1 MSFLDRLLRGARER
15 IDLPTLPVPPT
26 LPVIQPLE
34 TPLPRQIGGIGSM
47 LPMQTITLPGGQT
60 VQIPEINMDEVNAN
74 LLAAGITPQVPVPAV
89 TPPVAKPTTPTQ
101 AESIMQ
107 YLGEQGELQEGM
119 DVDGDGEVTLLDAVQ
134 SLQIDQGLRNADGTA
149 IPQTPAVATPAP
161 VTPTTVA
168 PTISTLDEA
177 LTNPRGDFMSIE
189 RMPSVDLPVATPA
202 PVVTPDPAVT
212 APTIADIDPFA
223 FAERTPSADLD
234 FFQTTPV
241 PPTPEELRRQAAVE
255 EAVSSG
261 QPTTDITLVD
271 FGGGFMPPP
280 QAGLEL
286 LPQTPPAVT
295 TPDPVVTTP
304 AVTTPAALPAPK
316 PMRPEDASQTNPDGT
331 PYATVGA
338 GFKQNPFEDF
348 KSRAITPPTPA
359 VEPTPV
365 VTPDPV
371 VTPAPAVEQ
380 PLAPYT
386 GAQASPEDMPFVPSV
401 RQVATGLDPLTEQL
415 LFGIGGQGGF
425 IPGAMRA
432 AERTFFNPDGTPRV
446 VEEQVAGFT
455 PDQLRAAELARQ
467 GVGIQDRFISGAE
480 GAFGSGI
487 DALGRGFGRARGF
500 AGQGLR
506 ATRAGL
512 GDLTSGLSEQERI
525 SRGATGQFGQRLGGL
540 GRQAMGSTADF
551 GGRLGESESL
561 LRGTTGAYD
570 PSLTSAFFDPFEDRV
585 VQQTI
590 SDVLEQGAQ
599 ADIAARA
606 GDIARGGESAFGSR
620 ARLGASERQRA
631 LGRGL
636 GEAISGIRSRG
647 FTEAQR
653 TGLSEFARQ
662 RAAERAASSGL
673 AGLSAA
679 RLGAQ
684 QQLGGTLRGLSAD
697 QLAAQQGLAG
707 TLGALGSQR
716 FAGQQA
722 LAGALTGLGGMESQ
736 LAQREQAAQF
746 GLGSALQ
753 GLGAQAQGAQATD
766 IAQLY
771 GMGTQQQALSQA
783 QLDAQRRNQLQAQQ
797 APLAQY
803 QALAPFVSMAPA
815 GQFQTVTD
823 FAPPPSAMQVG
834 IGTGLSTLGALG
846 NLYGGG

>member
-1 MSFLDRLLRGARER
+1 MSILSRLRNLERLREPG
-15 IDLPTLPVPPT
+15 
-26 LPVIQPLE
+26 LPVIEPLQ
-34 TPLPRQIGGIGSM
+34 TPLPRQIGGLSPQIGGIAPI
-47 LPMQTITLPGGQT
+47 LPTILPVLPTQTITLPGGQT
-60 VQIPEINMDEVNAN
+60 VEIPEINMEEVNAN
-74 LLAAGITPQVPVPAV
+74 LAAAGITPQVPQPVSVPD
-89 TPPVAKPTTPTQ
+89 
-101 AESIMQ
+101 
-107 YLGEQGELQEGM
+107 LQE
-119 DVDGDGEVTLLDAVQ
+119 L
-134 SLQIDQGLRNADGTA
+134 
-149 IPQTPAVATPAP
+149 
-161 VTPTTVA
+161 
-168 PTISTLDEA
+168 TIED
-177 LTNPRGDFMSIE
+177 PRSDFMSIE
-189 RMPSVDLPVATPA
+189 RMPQDITPVSPIPAPNPMLDPNVSIPTKTPQTTSVPGTTSPSPGAEVLPA
-202 PVVTPDPAVT
+202 PVA
-212 APTIADIDPFA
+212 
-223 FAERTPSADLD
+223 
-234 FFQTTPV
+234 
-241 PPTPEELRRQAAVE
+241 
-255 EAVSSG
+255 
-261 QPTTDITLVD
+261 
-271 FGGGFMPPP
+271 
-280 QAGLEL
+280 
-286 LPQTPPAVT
+286 PPA
-295 TPDPVVTTP
+295 P
-304 AVTTPAALPAPK
+304 
-316 PMRPEDASQTNPDGT
+316 R
-331 PYATVGA
+331 
-338 GFKQNPFEDF
+338 
-348 KSRAITPPTPA
+348 
-359 VEPTPV
+359 
-365 VTPDPV
+365 
-371 VTPAPAVEQ
+371 
-380 PLAPYT
+380 
-386 GAQASPEDMPFVPSV
+386 EDMPFVPSV

-415 LFGIGGQGGF
+415 LFGIGGEGGF

-432 AERTFFNPDGTPRV
+432 AEKVFFDEEGKPV
-446 VEEQVAGFT
+446 VIEEQVAGFS
-455 PDQLRAAELARQ
+455 PDQLRAQELARQ

-480 GAFGSGI
+480 GALGRGI
-487 DALGRGFGRARGF
+487 TALGEGFGRARGF

-506 ATRAGL
+506 ATQAGL

-540 GRQAMGSTADF
+540 GRLAARSTADF
-551 GGRLGESESL
+551 GGRLGESERL

-620 ARLGASERQRA
+620 ARLGASERQEA

-636 GEAISGIRSRG
+636 GEAIAGIRSRG

-673 AGLSAA
+673 AGLSAS

-707 TLGALGSQR
+707 TLGALGAQR
-716 FAGQQA
+716 FGGQQA

-753 GLGAQAQGAQATD
+753 GLGAQAQGAQAAD
-766 IAQLY
+766 IASLY
-771 GMGTQQQALSQA
+771 GMGTQQQALTQA

-823 FAPPPSAMQVG
+823 FAPPPSPMQVG

>member
-1 MSFLDRLLRGARER
+1 MAVYGQ
-15 IDLPTLPVPPT
+15 LP
-26 LPVIQPLE
+26 IAM
-34 TPLPRQIGGIGSM
+34 GGIAPM

-60 VQIPEINMDEVNAN
+60 IQIPQFDMEEVNAN
-74 LLAAGITPQVPVPAV
+74 LLAAGITPQMP
-89 TPPVAKPTTPTQ
+89 TPTVVPETQ
-101 AESIMQ
+101 D
-107 YLGEQGELQEGM
+107 L
-119 DVDGDGEVTLLDAVQ
+119 
-134 SLQIDQGLRNADGTA
+134 
-149 IPQTPAVATPAP
+149 
-161 VTPTTVA
+161 
-168 PTISTLDEA
+168 TISPIDEA

-189 RMPSVDLPVATPA
+189 RMPSVDLPESLITGNLPAVTTPA
-202 PVVTPDPAVT
+202 PAVT
-212 APTIADIDPFA
+212 T
-223 FAERTPSADLD
+223 
-234 FFQTTPV
+234 
-241 PPTPEELRRQAAVE
+241 
-255 EAVSSG
+255 
-261 QPTTDITLVD
+261 
-271 FGGGFMPPP
+271 
-280 QAGLEL
+280 
-286 LPQTPPAVT
+286 PAVT
-295 TPDPVVTTP
+295 TPDPVVRPDLPITNFPIDIPPP
-304 AVTTPAALPAPK
+304 APPVTTPE
-316 PMRPEDASQTNPDGT
+316 PEFRTADFQDADGN
-331 PYATVGA
+331 GI
-338 GFKQNPFEDF
+338 DD
-348 KSRAITPPTPA
+348 RD
-359 VEPTPV
+359 EP
-365 VTPDPV
+365 VTK
-371 VTPAPAVEQ
+371 PAVEQ

-446 VEEQVAGFT
+446 IDEQVAGFT

-467 GVGIQDRFISGAE
+467 GVGVQDRFIEGAE
-480 GAFGSGI
+480 GAFGRGI
-487 DALGRGFGRARGF
+487 GALGEGFGRARGF
-500 AGQGLR
+500 AGQGLQ

-540 GRQAMGSTADF
+540 GRQALRSTTDF

-570 PSLTSAFFDPFEDRV
+570 PSLTSAFYNPFEDRV

-590 SDVLEQGAQ
+590 DDVLERGAQ
-599 ADIAARA
+599 TDIAARA

-620 ARLGASERQRA
+620 ARLGASERQEA

-636 GEAISGIRSRG
+636 GEAISGIRARG
-647 FTEAQR
+647 FSEAQQ

-673 AGLSAA
+673 AGLSAS

-684 QQLGGTLRGLSAD
+684 QQLGSTLRGLSAD

-707 TLGALGSQR
+707 TLGTLGAQR
-716 FAGQQA
+716 FGGQQA

-753 GLGAQAQGAQATD
+753 GLGSQAQGAQAAD
-766 IAQLY
+766 IASLY
-771 GMGTQQQALSQA
+771 GMGTQQQAFNQA

-797 APLAQY
+797 APLAQF

-823 FAPPPSAMQVG
+823 FAPPPSPLQAGLGV
-834 IGTGLSTLGALG
+834 GLSTFGALG
-846 NLYGGG
+846 NLYGGKG

>member
-1 MSFLDRLLRGARER
+1 MSFLRDLANRVRER
-15 IDLPTLPVPPT
+15 VDAPALPQIGALPQVT
-26 LPVIQPLE
+26 PV
-34 TPLPRQIGGIGSM
+34 PRQIGGIGSV
-47 LPMQTITLPGGQT
+47 LPTQTVTLPGGQT
-60 VQIPEINMDEVNAN
+60 VQIPQLNMDEINAN
-74 LLAAGITPQVPVPAV
+74 LLAAGITPQMPTPAV
-89 TPPVAKPTTPTQ
+89 TPPVATPTTPTQ

-119 DVDGDGEVTLLDAVQ
+119 DVDGDGEVTMLDAIQ

-149 IPQTPAVATPAP
+149 IPQAPAP
-161 VTPTTVA
+161 NDLGELLPLGTDNGIDMSDFLGNREDSLAGAQALFGPQVQYATPTTGTGSGA
-168 PTISTLDEA
+168 LLGRTYTDE
-177 LTNPRGDFMSIE
+177 E
-189 RMPSVDLPVATPA
+189 RAELGIPSY
-202 PVVTPDPAVT
+202 
-212 APTIADIDPFA
+212 
-223 FAERTPSADLD
+223 S
-234 FFQTTPV
+234 
-241 PPTPEELRRQAAVE
+241 
-255 EAVSSG
+255 
-261 QPTTDITLVD
+261 
-271 FGGGFMPPP
+271 GGFLGKGTG
-280 QAGLEL
+280 ATT
-286 LPQTPPAVT
+286 LPITPPAVT
-295 TPDPVVTTP
+295 TPAATRAPNTVGGAKLDAGLLPVTPTPAVSTVGQPMPDDRIYMGGTQGFYDAENQERMRTGNSLVATP
-304 AVTTPAALPAPK
+304 AVTTPA
-316 PMRPEDASQTNPDGT
+316 
-331 PYATVGA
+331 
-338 GFKQNPFEDF
+338 
-348 KSRAITPPTPA
+348 
-359 VEPTPV
+359 
-365 VTPDPV
+365 
-371 VTPAPAVEQ
+371 EQ
-380 PLAPYT
+380 LAPYT

-446 VEEQVAGFT
+446 IDEQVAGFT

-467 GVGIQDRFISGAE
+467 GVGVQDRFIEGAE
-480 GAFGSGI
+480 GAFGRGI
-487 DALGRGFGRARGF
+487 GALGEGFGRARGF
-500 AGQGLR
+500 AGQGLQ
-506 ATRAGL
+506 ATRSGL

-540 GRQAMGSTADF
+540 GRQAMRSTTDF
-551 GGRLGESESL
+551 GGRLGESERL

-570 PSLTSAFFDPFEDRV
+570 PSLTSAFYNPFEDRV

-590 SDVLEQGAQ
+590 DDVLERGAQ
-599 ADIAARA
+599 TDIAARA

-620 ARLGASERQRA
+620 ARLGASERQEA

-636 GEAISGIRSRG
+636 GEAISGIRARG
-647 FTEAQR
+647 FSEAQQ

-673 AGLSAA
+673 AGLSAS

-684 QQLGGTLRGLSAD
+684 QQLGSTLRGLSAD

-707 TLGALGSQR
+707 TLGTLGAQR
-716 FAGQQA
+716 FGGQQA

-753 GLGAQAQGAQATD
+753 GLGSQAQGAQAAD
-766 IAQLY
+766 IASLY
-771 GMGTQQQALSQA
+771 GMGTQQQAFNQA

-823 FAPPPSAMQVG
+823 FAPPPSPLQAGLGV
-834 IGTGLSTLGALG
+834 GLSTFGALG
-846 NLYGGG
+846 NLYGGQG

>member
-1 MSFLDRLLRGARER
+1 MRE
-15 IDLPTLPVPPT
+15 PG
-26 LPVIQPLE
+26 LPVIEPLQ
-34 TPLPRQIGGIGSM
+34 TPLPRQIGGLSPQIGGIAPI
-47 LPMQTITLPGGQT
+47 LPTILPILPTQTITLPGGQT
-60 VQIPEINMDEVNAN
+60 VEIPEINMDEVNAN
-74 LLAAGITPQVPVPAV
+74 LAAAGIIPQEPLQAV
-89 TPPVAKPTTPTQ
+89 TPTEPSPVAITPDPVVE
-101 AESIMQ
+101 AP
-107 YLGEQGELQEGM
+107 
-119 DVDGDGEVTLLDAVQ
+119 
-134 SLQIDQGLRNADGTA
+134 A
-149 IPQTPAVATPAP
+149 ILPPLPRQFP
-161 VTPTTVA
+161 
-168 PTISTLDEA
+168 LDEA

-189 RMPSVDLPVATPA
+189 RL
-202 PVVTPDPAVT
+202 
-212 APTIADIDPFA
+212 
-223 FAERTPSADLD
+223 PSADLD

-241 PPTPEELRRQAAVE
+241 PPTPEELRRQAADE
-255 EAVSSG
+255 SARRIASE
-261 QPTTDITLVD
+261 TDLT
-271 FGGGFMPPP
+271 
-280 QAGLEL
+280 
-286 LPQTPPAVT
+286 
-295 TPDPVVTTP
+295 DPN
-304 AVTTPAALPAPK
+304 LF
-316 PMRPEDASQTNPDGT
+316 NPDGT
-331 PYATVGA
+331 PIIGA
-338 GFKQNPFEDF
+338 LPVDEFMPGIKPL
-348 KSRAITPPTPA
+348 PT
-359 VEPTPV
+359 V
-365 VTPDPV
+365 VTPPAAT
-371 VTPAPAVEQ
+371 TPAPALDPNVSIPTKTPQTTSVLGTTSPSPGAEV
-380 PLAPYT
+380 PPAPV
-386 GAQASPEDMPFVPSV
+386 APPAPREDMPFVPSV

-415 LFGIGGQGGF
+415 LFGIGGEGGF

-432 AERTFFNPDGTPRV
+432 AEKTFFDEEGKPIV
-446 VEEQVAGFT
+446 IEEQVAGFT

-480 GAFGSGI
+480 GALGRGI
-487 DALGRGFGRARGF
+487 TALGEGFGRARGL

-506 ATRAGL
+506 ATQAGL

-540 GRQAMGSTADF
+540 GRLAARSTADF
-551 GGRLGESESL
+551 GGRLGESERL

-620 ARLGASERQRA
+620 ARLGASERQEA

-636 GEAISGIRSRG
+636 GEAIAGIRSRG

-673 AGLSAA
+673 AGLSAS

-707 TLGALGSQR
+707 TLGALGAQR
-716 FAGQQA
+716 FGGQQA

-753 GLGAQAQGAQATD
+753 GLGAQAQGAQAAD
-766 IAQLY
+766 IASLY
-771 GMGTQQQALSQA
+771 GMGTQQQALTQA
-783 QLDAQRRNQLQAQQ
+783 QLDAQRRNQMQAQQ
-797 APLAQY
+797 APLAQF

-823 FAPPPSAMQVG
+823 FAPPPSPLQAGLGV
-834 IGTGLSTLGALG
+834 GLSTFGALG
-846 NLYGGG
+846 NLYGGQG

>member
-1 MSFLDRLLRGARER
+1 MAVYGQ
-15 IDLPTLPVPPT
+15 LP
-26 LPVIQPLE
+26 IAM
-34 TPLPRQIGGIGSM
+34 GGIAPM

-60 VQIPEINMDEVNAN
+60 IQIPQFDMEEVNAN
-74 LLAAGITPQVPVPAV
+74 LLAAGITPQMP
-89 TPPVAKPTTPTQ
+89 TPTVVPETQ
-101 AESIMQ
+101 D
-107 YLGEQGELQEGM
+107 L
-119 DVDGDGEVTLLDAVQ
+119 
-134 SLQIDQGLRNADGTA
+134 
-149 IPQTPAVATPAP
+149 
-161 VTPTTVA
+161 
-168 PTISTLDEA
+168 TISPIDEA

-189 RMPSVDLPVATPA
+189 RMPSVDLPESLITGNLPAVTTPA
-202 PVVTPDPAVT
+202 PAVTTPAVT
-212 APTIADIDPFA
+212 TPAPAV
-223 FAERTPSADLD
+223 
-234 FFQTTPV
+234 TT
-241 PPTPEELRRQAAVE
+241 
-255 EAVSSG
+255 
-261 QPTTDITLVD
+261 
-271 FGGGFMPPP
+271 
-280 QAGLEL
+280 
-286 LPQTPPAVT
+286 PAVT
-295 TPDPVVTTP
+295 TPDPVVRPDLPITNFPIDIPPP
-304 AVTTPAALPAPK
+304 APPVTTPE
-316 PMRPEDASQTNPDGT
+316 PEFRTADFQDADGN
-331 PYATVGA
+331 GI
-338 GFKQNPFEDF
+338 DD
-348 KSRAITPPTPA
+348 RD
-359 VEPTPV
+359 EP
-365 VTPDPV
+365 VTK
-371 VTPAPAVEQ
+371 PAVEQ

-446 VEEQVAGFT
+446 IDEQVAGFT

-467 GVGIQDRFISGAE
+467 GVGVQDRFIEGAE
-480 GAFGSGI
+480 GAFGRGI
-487 DALGRGFGRARGF
+487 GALGEGFGRARGF
-500 AGQGLR
+500 AGQGLQ

-540 GRQAMGSTADF
+540 GRQALRSTTDF

-570 PSLTSAFFDPFEDRV
+570 PSLTSAFYNPFEDRV

-590 SDVLEQGAQ
+590 DDVLERGAQ
-599 ADIAARA
+599 TDIAARA

-620 ARLGASERQRA
+620 ARLGASERQEA

-636 GEAISGIRSRG
+636 GEAISGIRARG
-647 FTEAQR
+647 FSEAQQ

-673 AGLSAA
+673 AGLSAS

-684 QQLGGTLRGLSAD
+684 QQLGSTLRGLSAD

-707 TLGALGSQR
+707 TLGTLGAQR
-716 FAGQQA
+716 FGGQQA

-753 GLGAQAQGAQATD
+753 GLGSQAQGAQAAD
-766 IAQLY
+766 IASLY
-771 GMGTQQQALSQA
+771 GMGTQQQAFNQA

-797 APLAQY
+797 APLAQF

-823 FAPPPSAMQVG
+823 FAPPPSPLQAGLGV
-834 IGTGLSTLGALG
+834 GLSTFGALG
-846 NLYGGG
+846 NLYGGKG

>member
-1 MSFLDRLLRGARER
+1 MSFLDRLLTGARDR
-15 IDLPTLPVPPT
+15 SIAPALQTQALPQINPVPT
-26 LPVIQPLE
+26 
-34 TPLPRQIGGIGSM
+34 QIGGIGSM

-60 VQIPEINMDEVNAN
+60 VQIPQINMDEINAN
-74 LLAAGITPQVPVPAV
+74 LLASGITPQMP
-89 TPPVAKPTTPTQ
+89 TPGTGSGGLLGRTYTDEERAELGIPSYSGGFLGKGTGATTPGPQFRTADFQ
-101 AESIMQ
+101 
-107 YLGEQGELQEGM
+107 
-119 DVDGDGEVTLLDAVQ
+119 DGNGNGIDDRDEMYSPGLAKTFPTLPSTG
-134 SLQIDQGLRNADGTA
+134 SL
-149 IPQTPAVATPAP
+149 V
-161 VTPTTVA
+161 
-168 PTISTLDEA
+168 
-177 LTNPRGDFMSIE
+177 
-189 RMPSVDLPVATPA
+189 
-202 PVVTPDPAVT
+202 
-212 APTIADIDPFA
+212 
-223 FAERTPSADLD
+223 
-234 FFQTTPV
+234 
-241 PPTPEELRRQAAVE
+241 
-255 EAVSSG
+255 
-261 QPTTDITLVD
+261 
-271 FGGGFMPPP
+271 
-280 QAGLEL
+280 
-286 LPQTPPAVT
+286 TPPAVT
-295 TPDPVVTTP
+295 TPAPV
-304 AVTTPAALPAPK
+304 
-316 PMRPEDASQTNPDGT
+316 E
-331 PYATVGA
+331 TVGA
-338 GFKQNPFEDF
+338 GFDPTQGGT
-348 KSRAITPPTPA
+348 ITPPA
-359 VEPTPV
+359 
-365 VTPDPV
+365 
-371 VTPAPAVEQ
+371 EQ
-380 PLAPYT
+380 LAPYT

-446 VEEQVAGFT
+446 IDEQVAGFT

-467 GVGIQDRFISGAE
+467 GVGVQDRFIEGAE
-480 GAFGSGI
+480 GAFGRGI
-487 DALGRGFGRARGF
+487 GALGEGFGRARGF
-500 AGQGLR
+500 AGQGLQ
-506 ATRAGL
+506 ATRSGL

-540 GRQAMGSTADF
+540 GRQAMRSTADF
-551 GGRLGESESL
+551 GGRLGESERL

-606 GDIARGGESAFGSR
+606 GDIGRGGESAFGSR
-620 ARLGASERQRA
+620 ARLGASERQEA

-673 AGLSAA
+673 AGLSAS

-707 TLGALGSQR
+707 TLGTLGAQR
-716 FAGQQA
+716 FGGQQA

-753 GLGAQAQGAQATD
+753 GLGSQAQGAQAAD
-766 IAQLY
+766 IASLY
-771 GMGTQQQALSQA
+771 GMGTQQQAFNQA

-823 FAPPPSAMQVG
+823 FAPPPSPLQAGLGV
-834 IGTGLSTLGALG
+834 GLSTFGALG
-846 NLYGGG
+846 NLYGGKG

>member
-1 MSFLDRLLRGARER
+1 MTSPREPLRRSLAQ
-15 IDLPTLPVPPT
+15 ITKDLQVAPSLQTQVLPRMTVLPPAT
-26 LPVIQPLE
+26 IQ
-34 TPLPRQIGGIGSM
+34 PRQIGGIGSM

-60 VQIPEINMDEVNAN
+60 VEIPEINMDEVNAN
-74 LLAAGITPQVPVPAV
+74 LAAAGIIPQVPVPAV
-89 TPPVAKPTTPTQ
+89 TPQQPIVKPKSQQMLEDGADILDVVTQ
-101 AESIMQ
+101 
-107 YLGEQGELQEGM
+107 
-119 DVDGDGEVTLLDAVQ
+119 
-134 SLQIDQGLRNADGTA
+134 LQIEEGLRSADG
-149 IPQTPAVATPAP
+149 
-161 VTPTTVA
+161 TPTTVA
-168 PTISTLDEA
+168 PAVATPVAIAPDPVVEAPAILPPSPQVLSLDEA

-202 PVVTPDPAVT
+202 PAVTTPAPAVT
-212 APTIADIDPFA
+212 TPAPAV
-223 FAERTPSADLD
+223 
-234 FFQTTPV
+234 TTPA
-241 PPTPEELRRQAAVE
+241 PQFRTADFQDGNGNGIDDRDEMYSPGFA
-255 EAVSSG
+255 
-261 QPTTDITLVD
+261 TTLPDLPSTGSLV
-271 FGGGFMPPP
+271 
-280 QAGLEL
+280 
-286 LPQTPPAVT
+286 TPPAVT
-295 TPDPVVTTP
+295 TPDLPSTGSLVTPP
-304 AVTTPAALPAPK
+304 AVTTPAPV
-316 PMRPEDASQTNPDGT
+316 E
-331 PYATVGA
+331 TVGA
-338 GFKQNPFEDF
+338 GFDPTQGGT
-348 KSRAITPPTPA
+348 ITPPA
-359 VEPTPV
+359 
-365 VTPDPV
+365 
-371 VTPAPAVEQ
+371 EQ
-380 PLAPYT
+380 LAPYT

-446 VEEQVAGFT
+446 IDEQVAGFT

-467 GVGIQDRFISGAE
+467 GVGVQDRFIEGAE
-480 GAFGSGI
+480 GAFGRGI
-487 DALGRGFGRARGF
+487 GALGEGFGRARGF
-500 AGQGLR
+500 AGQGLQ
-506 ATRAGL
+506 ATRSGL

-540 GRQAMGSTADF
+540 GRQAMRSTTDF
-551 GGRLGESESL
+551 GGRLGESERL

-570 PSLTSAFFDPFEDRV
+570 PSLTSAFYNPFEDRV

-590 SDVLEQGAQ
+590 DDVLERGAQ
-599 ADIAARA
+599 TDIAARA

-620 ARLGASERQRA
+620 ARLGASERQEA

-636 GEAISGIRSRG
+636 GEAISGIRARG
-647 FTEAQR
+647 FSEAQQ

-673 AGLSAA
+673 AGLSAS

-684 QQLGGTLRGLSAD
+684 QQLGSTLRGLSAD

-707 TLGALGSQR
+707 TLGTLGAQR
-716 FAGQQA
+716 FGGQQA

-753 GLGAQAQGAQATD
+753 GLGSQAQGAQAAD
-766 IAQLY
+766 IASLY
-771 GMGTQQQALSQA
+771 GMGTQQQAFNQA

-823 FAPPPSAMQVG
+823 FAPPPSPLQAGLGV
-834 IGTGLSTLGALG
+834 GLSTFGALG
-846 NLYGGG
+846 NLYGGKG

>member
-1 MSFLDRLLRGARER
+1 MSFFRELAERVRER
-15 IDLPTLPVPPT
+15 AAAPGLQTQVLPQINPVPT
-26 LPVIQPLE
+26 
-34 TPLPRQIGGIGSM
+34 QIGGIGSM

-60 VQIPEINMDEVNAN
+60 VQIPQINMDEINAN
-74 LLAAGITPQVPVPAV
+74 LLASGITPQMP
-89 TPPVAKPTTPTQ
+89 TPGTGSGGLLGRTYTDEERAELGIPSYSGGFLGKGTGATTSGPQFRTADFQ
-101 AESIMQ
+101 
-107 YLGEQGELQEGM
+107 
-119 DVDGDGEVTLLDAVQ
+119 DGNGNGIDDRDEMYSPGLARTL
-134 SLQIDQGLRNADGTA
+134 
-149 IPQTPAVATPAP
+149 P
-161 VTPTTVA
+161 
-168 PTISTLDEA
+168 
-177 LTNPRGDFMSIE
+177 
-189 RMPSVDLPVATPA
+189 DLPSTG
-202 PVVTPDPAVT
+202 
-212 APTIADIDPFA
+212 
-223 FAERTPSADLD
+223 S
-234 FFQTTPV
+234 
-241 PPTPEELRRQAAVE
+241 
-255 EAVSSG
+255 
-261 QPTTDITLVD
+261 LV
-271 FGGGFMPPP
+271 
-280 QAGLEL
+280 
-286 LPQTPPAVT
+286 TPPAVT
-295 TPDPVVTTP
+295 TPAPV
-304 AVTTPAALPAPK
+304 
-316 PMRPEDASQTNPDGT
+316 E
-331 PYATVGA
+331 TVGA
-338 GFKQNPFEDF
+338 GFDPTQGGT
-348 KSRAITPPTPA
+348 ITPPA
-359 VEPTPV
+359 
-365 VTPDPV
+365 
-371 VTPAPAVEQ
+371 EQ
-380 PLAPYT
+380 LAPYT

-415 LFGIGGQGGF
+415 LFGVGGQGGF

-446 VEEQVAGFT
+446 IDEQVAGFT

-467 GVGIQDRFISGAE
+467 GVGVQDRFIEGAE

-500 AGQGLR
+500 AGQGLE

-540 GRQAMGSTADF
+540 GRQAMRSTADF
-551 GGRLGESESL
+551 GGRLGESERL

-606 GDIARGGESAFGSR
+606 GDIGRGGESAFGSR
-620 ARLGASERQRA
+620 ARLGASERQEA

-673 AGLSAA
+673 AGLSAS

-716 FAGQQA
+716 FGGQQA

-823 FAPPPSAMQVG
+823 FAPPPSPMQVG

>member
-1 MSFLDRLLRGARER
+1 MSFFRELAERVRER
-15 IDLPTLPVPPT
+15 AAAPGLQTQVLPQINPVPT
-26 LPVIQPLE
+26 
-34 TPLPRQIGGIGSM
+34 QIGGIGSI

-60 VQIPEINMDEVNAN
+60 VQIPQINMDEINAN
-74 LLAAGITPQVPVPAV
+74 LLASGITPQMPTPAV
-89 TPPVAKPTTPTQ
+89 TPSLDTTDP
-101 AESIMQ
+101 
-107 YLGEQGELQEGM
+107 
-119 DVDGDGEVTLLDAVQ
+119 DFF
-134 SLQIDQGLRNADGTA
+134 NPDGTPIMGA
-149 IPQTPAVATPAP
+149 LPVDEFMPRTLPNLPVRIPETQFRTADFQDGNGNG
-161 VTPTTVA
+161 
-168 PTISTLDEA
+168 IDDRDEMYSPGLA
-177 LTNPRGDFMSIE
+177 KTFP
-189 RMPSVDLPVATPA
+189 DLPFTG
-202 PVVTPDPAVT
+202 
-212 APTIADIDPFA
+212 
-223 FAERTPSADLD
+223 S
-234 FFQTTPV
+234 
-241 PPTPEELRRQAAVE
+241 
-255 EAVSSG
+255 
-261 QPTTDITLVD
+261 LV
-271 FGGGFMPPP
+271 
-280 QAGLEL
+280 
-286 LPQTPPAVT
+286 TPPAVT
-295 TPDPVVTTP
+295 TP
-304 AVTTPAALPAPK
+304 
-316 PMRPEDASQTNPDGT
+316 
-331 PYATVGA
+331 
-338 GFKQNPFEDF
+338 
-348 KSRAITPPTPA
+348 
-359 VEPTPV
+359 
-365 VTPDPV
+365 
-371 VTPAPAVEQ
+371 
-380 PLAPYT
+380 APYT

-401 RQVATGLDPLTEQL
+401 KQVATGLDPLTEQL
-415 LFGIGGQGGF
+415 LFGVGGQGGF
-425 IPGAMRA
+425 IPGAMQA
-432 AERTFFNPDGTPRV
+432 AEKVFFDEEGQPV
-446 VEEQVAGFT
+446 VIEEQVAGFS
-455 PDQLRAAELARQ
+455 PDQLRAQELARQ
-467 GVGIQDRFISGAE
+467 GVGVQDRFISGAE

-487 DALGRGFGRARGF
+487 DALGLGFGRARGL
-500 AGQGLR
+500 AGQGLE

-540 GRQAMGSTADF
+540 GRQAMRSTADF
-551 GGRLGESESL
+551 GGRLGESERL

-606 GDIARGGESAFGSR
+606 GDIGRGGESAFGSR
-620 ARLGASERQRA
+620 ARLGASERQEA

-673 AGLSAA
+673 AGLSAS

-716 FAGQQA
+716 FGGQQA

-823 FAPPPSAMQVG
+823 FAPPPSPMQVG